1 MKPSPRAVAFIS
13 AHQHHRE
20 QNAVGPQ
27 RLSANHS
34 LVGHKWPSAFLL
46 PGLGYSV
53 SLHPIYKVGTGPS
66 SHLAEGVFKANT
78 LTSGCCLDFMVDA
91 GFILLY
97 YFIYGA
103 CDCSMSRLPGS
114 APHHPAVAE
123 RHLQK
128 TQAWVWCKAWKIALK
143 PLCAPVCLKQ
153 SRWFAASA
161 IRFCASIHLAEQF
174 HPHQSSEGLN
184 TVVTG

>member
-13 AHQHHRE
+13 AHQHHRA

-27 RLSANHS
+27 RLSANPS
-34 LVGHKWPSAFLL
+34 LVGHKWPSTLLL
-46 PGLGYSV
+46 PILGCSV
-53 SLHPIYKVGTGPS
+53 ALHPIYKVGTGPS
-66 SHLAEGVFKANT
+66 SHLAGVFKANT
-78 LTSGCCLDFMVDA
+78 LTSGRCLDFMV
-91 GFILLY
+91 GVGSLLY
-97 YFIYGA
+97 ILFMVHVIA
-103 CDCSMSRLPGS
+103 LCHIRWALP
-114 APHHPAVAE
+114 PTI
-123 RHLQK
+123 LQLQREICKK
-128 TQAWVWCKAWKIALK
+128 TQVWVLCKAWKIALK

-161 IRFCASIHLAEQF
+161 ISFCASIHLAEWF